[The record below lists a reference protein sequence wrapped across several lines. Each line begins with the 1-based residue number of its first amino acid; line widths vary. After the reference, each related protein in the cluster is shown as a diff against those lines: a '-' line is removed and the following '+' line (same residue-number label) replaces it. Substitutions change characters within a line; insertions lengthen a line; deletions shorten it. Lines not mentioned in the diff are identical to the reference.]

1 MGAFMSEEDQQ
12 ALWELR
18 KTWVGLYSVTY
29 TGRWHARRIG
39 GDDRISASTAPELGQ
54 RIQADYA
61 AKVFH
66 Q

>member
-18 KTWVGLYSVTY
+18 KTRVGLYSISY
-29 TGRWHARRIG
+29 TGRWHARRLG
-39 GDDRISASTAPELGQ
+39 CDDWMSSSAAQELGQ
-54 RIQADYA
+54 KIQADYV